1 MSKPAHM
8 IALAAAL
15 ALAPSIEAEDAK
27 PMTPTW
33 RSEKVE
39 TWQGY
44 QRHHFTIDGCKA
56 WVAVPTKPLPGNQ
69 WAWSMEFPEYFIKET
84 AGPQLLEQGFYYV
97 HIQVGNTF
105 GSPDA
110 LKHLDAF
117 HTFFTHNG
125 LAKKGTLI
133 GLSRGGMYA
142 YNWGHRNTDKVVCI
156 YGDAPV
162 CDFKSWPAGKG
173 KGKGSKSDW
182 ALLQKCYGFKD
193 EAEALAWT
201 HNPVDCLEPLAK
213 AGIPLIHVVGD
224 ADAVVPPTENTAI
237 IEARYKKL
245 GGEMTVFHKP
255 GVGHH
260 PHGLE
265 DITPVVD
272 LIVGYTRGR
281 E

>member
-1 MSKPAHM
+1 M

-15 ALAPSIEAEDAK
+15 ALATTCNAEDAE
-27 PMTPTW
+27 PITPTW
-33 RSEKVE
+33 QSEKVE
-39 TWQGY
+39 RWQGF

-56 WVAVPTKPLPGNQ
+56 WVAEPEKPLPGNP
-69 WAWSMEFPEYFIKET
+69 WAWSMEFPKYFIKET
-84 AGPQLLEQGFYYV
+84 AGPQLLEKGFYYV

-105 GSPDA
+105 GSPGA

-117 HTFFTHNG
+117 YTFFTQNG

-133 GLSRGGMYA
+133 GLSRGALYA
-142 YNWGHRNTDKVVCI
+142 YNWARQNTDKVVCI

-173 KGKGSKSDW
+173 KGKGSAGEWK
-182 ALLQKCYGFKD
+182 LLIECYGFKD
-193 EAEALAWT
+193 EAEALAWP
-201 HNPVDCLEPLAK
+201 HNPIDSLEPLAK

-224 ADAVVPPTENTAI
+224 ADRVVPVAENTAI

-245 GGEMTVFHKP
+245 GGTMTVFHKP
-255 GVGHH
+255 RVGHH
-260 PHGLE
+260 PHGLK
-265 DITPVVD
+265 DITPVVE
-272 LIVGYTRGR
+272 LICGYTAG